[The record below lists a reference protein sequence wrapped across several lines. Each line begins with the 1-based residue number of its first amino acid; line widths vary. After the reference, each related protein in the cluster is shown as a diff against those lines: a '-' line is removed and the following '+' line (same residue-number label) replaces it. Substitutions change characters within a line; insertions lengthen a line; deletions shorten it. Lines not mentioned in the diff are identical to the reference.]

1 MEIKENVDSSK
12 ALFTIDMSII
22 DMNVKFFYTII
33 FDDLKGIFITFKLI
47 SLYEYN
53 NFYVWSIVNV
63 TETRKRNR
71 FLISS

>member
-12 ALFTIDMSII
+12 ASFTIDMSII
-22 DMNVKFFYTII
+22 DMSVKFFYTII

-53 NFYVWSIVNV
+53 NFYV
-63 TETRKRNR
+63 
-71 FLISS
+71 